1 MLYRVTDI
9 KQAAYCPRI
18 AFYTYVLPVGKR
30 PTRKMGFG
38 TVAHEQ
44 VERLEARR
52 TLSRYGLREAER
64 VWGVWLTSEGLR
76 MSGRLD
82 LLLKLPPKPET
93 PEAPRYIP
101 VDFKRTAGPVY
112 QNHRLQLAAYA
123 LLVEEGYGQAVTTG
137 FIYRIPEGRPEVVAI
152 EDGLKRRV
160 WEMVAEIDAMVQAE
174 RMPLPTPHRGRCQ
187 DCEFQNYCADI
198 W

>member
-1 MLYRVTDI
+1 MLYRVTDV

-18 AFYTYVLPVGKR
+18 VFYTYVLPVGKR
-30 PTRKMGFG
+30 PTRKMDFG

-52 TLSRYGLREAER
+52 TLARYGLKGAER
-64 VWGVWLTSEGLR
+64 VWGVWLTSERMGL
-76 MSGRLD
+76 SGRLD
-82 LLLKLPPKPET
+82 LLLKLPALPGSD
-93 PEAPRYIP
+93 APRYVP

-112 QNHRLQLAAYA
+112 QNHHLQLAAYA
-123 LLVEEGYGQAVTTG
+123 LLVEEHYGQVVTTG

-160 WEMVAEIDAMVQAE
+160 REMVAEIDAMVQAE
-174 RMPLPTPHRGRCQ
+174 RMPPPTPHRGRCQ